1 MSKKGIKTLTPA
13 VLKRM
18 IKEEKEKLVKESN
31 ADSFLKQ
38 GNNKVNPYTSKSSK
52 GGMQEVQADK
62 YASTINL
69 VNKAKMLKEEERKTR
84 QKLSKILEMKKRIKR
99 QLLRDL

>member
-1 MSKKGIKTLTPA
+1 
-13 VLKRM
+13 M

-31 ADSFLKQ
+31 ANSFLKQ